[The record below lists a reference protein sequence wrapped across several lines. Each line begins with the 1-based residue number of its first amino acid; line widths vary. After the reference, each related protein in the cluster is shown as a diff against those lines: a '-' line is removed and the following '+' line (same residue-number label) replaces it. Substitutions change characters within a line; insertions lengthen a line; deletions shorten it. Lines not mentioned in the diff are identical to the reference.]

1 MSRSQEA
8 VDLCFWNPPS
18 YLICHL
24 QLTQGHFHF
33 LPPNR
38 KKNKFPAGKKKTDFH
53 GGSPEA
59 AFSLLQ
65 QLGAVPPFAAGSP
78 PPVPSFFKAQKTGP
92 N

>member
-1 MSRSQEA
+1 MF
-8 VDLCFWNPPS
+8 FWNPPTATS
-18 YLICHL
+18 SATSSLLRDTSTSCH
-24 QLTQGHFHF
+24 QIG
-33 LPPNR
+33 
-38 KKNKFPAGKKKTDFH
+38 KKNSLREKKQPDFH